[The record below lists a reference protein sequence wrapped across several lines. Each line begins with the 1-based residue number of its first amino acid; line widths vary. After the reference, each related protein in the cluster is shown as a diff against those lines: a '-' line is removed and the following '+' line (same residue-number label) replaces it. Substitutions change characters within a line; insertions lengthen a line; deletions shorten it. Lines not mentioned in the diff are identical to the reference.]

1 MIFTPANRVFCIME
15 RGFHR
20 HRSGRGGGTC
30 SLSHLLFCCVSEIA
44 RLSIIIPTV
53 SSLARSRSR
62 FFLSLSLSLF
72 LSLSLSLYSLL
83 NAVAINRCFPLKRL
97 SVDDRRCEEEVL
109 FSYAKEGAA
118 KCQMPN
124 NGSKQKKTKKKKS
137 QTQTQK
143 TKQNKNKNSQSREER
158 GMKPTSD
165 RSERSVSP

>member
-1 MIFTPANRVFCIME
+1 MPN
-15 RGFHR
+15 
-20 HRSGRGGGTC
+20 
-30 SLSHLLFCCVSEIA
+30 
-44 RLSIIIPTV
+44 
-53 SSLARSRSR
+53 
-62 FFLSLSLSLF
+62 
-72 LSLSLSLYSLL
+72 
-83 NAVAINRCFPLKRL
+83 
-97 SVDDRRCEEEVL
+97 
-109 FSYAKEGAA
+109 A